1 MAQIAKARKEQ
12 NSSYRINKDKLSTF
26 IQYLNA
32 TCFKSLHSILNFVEL
47 QNFISTEENKKSSE
61 ILEFQ
66 SFALIYYLLS
76 RCVRN

>member
-1 MAQIAKARKEQ
+1 MAKIAKARKEQ

-47 QNFISTEENKKSSE
+47 QNFISTEENKKSSNSTIE
-61 ILEFQ
+61 LKLF
-66 SFALIYYLLS
+66 
-76 RCVRN
+76 

>member
-1 MAQIAKARKEQ
+1 MAKIAKAGKEQ

-47 QNFISTEENKKSSE
+47 QNFISTPRKIKKAP
-61 ILEFQ
+61 IL
-66 SFALIYYLLS
+66 L
-76 RCVRN
+76 